1 MFLPF
6 AQAVTM
12 IKYILYVSEVSENC
26 GDKETA
32 DILRTS
38 RTNNARNAVTGMLV
52 RKNRQ
57 FLQYI
62 EGPEQGIEE
71 LYTKIERDTR
81 HNSVKI
87 IEEGLAEDRVFY
99 DWEMG
104 FADEHNFQPLQWKW
118 QLDKISLFSLAE
130 DAAHCLDF
138 VKEFMG
144 TPALAANTPS
154 A

>member
-1 MFLPF
+1 
-6 AQAVTM
+6 M
-12 IKYILYVSEVSENC
+12 IKYILYVSEVSESC

-62 EGPEQGIEE
+62 EGPAQDIEE
-71 LYTKIERDTR
+71 LYNKIERDTR

>member
-1 MFLPF
+1 
-6 AQAVTM
+6 M
-12 IKYILYVSEVSENC
+12 IKYILYVSEVSDTC

-38 RTNNARNAVTGMLV
+38 RTNNAKNAVTGMLV

-62 EGPEQGIEE
+62 EGPEKSIEE
-71 LYTKIERDTR
+71 LYAKIERDDR
-81 HNSVKI
+81 HRLVKI
-87 IEEGLAEDRVFY
+87 IEEGSAEDRVFY

-104 FADEHNFQPLQWKW
+104 FADEQNFQPLQWKW

-130 DAAHCLDF
+130 NAANCLDF

-144 TPALAANTPS
+144 SPS
-154 A
+154 FARNSPTG